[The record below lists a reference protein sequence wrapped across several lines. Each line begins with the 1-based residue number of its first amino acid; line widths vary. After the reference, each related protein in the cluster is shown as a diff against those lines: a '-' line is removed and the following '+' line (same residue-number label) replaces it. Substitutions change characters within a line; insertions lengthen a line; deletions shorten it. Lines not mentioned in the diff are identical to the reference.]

1 MSERN
6 TTLLIAIGSALI
18 GFGLKLQCY
27 VADASPIFT
36 QILRTCYSDVTA
48 LYFARDFDNGIIP
61 FFEVQ
66 SDGQILEY
74 PVLIGLQMFF
84 ASILTNVLSPDSW
97 QFFTYVNWTI
107 NLLFIVVAVWYLHK
121 LNPKAARWFAFSPAL
136 LLVLGINWDA
146 MAILLMILGLYFF
159 LQKRYINM
167 GIALGL
173 GMSAKLFPIL
183 VLPVAVIY
191 LYQERNFKA
200 ILESISAAIVSWVIV
215 NITFILFAFDGWIR
229 FFTFSRGRD
238 IDFGSPYLATLFLTD
253 IRISTSVANTLG
265 LVSVAIAYGVVFALR
280 QRIDFL
286 VSVMFVISVF
296 VLMNKVYSPQ
306 FWLWLAP
313 LFALIIHDRWNW
325 IQWNISQVLYYFAVW
340 AYIAAFSSQQYSL
353 SAKAYSLFILIHFV
367 STIFA
372 MSVVVRSAIR
382 NQPQPVHDPSHP

>member
-1 MSERN
+1 MSFRSI
-6 TTLLIAIGSALI
+6 TLLIAVVSSILGFALKVQCQTQGSL
-18 GFGLKLQCY
+18 
-27 VADASPIFT
+27 SIFSSV
-36 QILRTCYSDVTA
+36 LRTCYSDVSA
-48 LYFARDFDNGIIP
+48 LYGARDFYLGIIP
-61 FFEVQ
+61 YFQIQ
-66 SDGQILEY
+66 SDGQFLEY

-84 ASILTNVLSPDSW
+84 ASVLTNLVSPESW

-107 NLLFIVVAVWYLHK
+107 NLLFIVIAVWYLHK
-121 LNPKAARWFAFSPAL
+121 LSPKAARWFALSPAL

-146 MAILLMILGLYFF
+146 MAIMLMILGLYFF
-159 LQKRYINM
+159 QQKRYINM

-183 VLPVAVIY
+183 ILPVAIVY
-191 LYQERNFKA
+191 LYQERNVKA
-200 ILESISAAIVSWVIV
+200 ILESVSAAIVSWVIV

-229 FFTFSRGRD
+229 FFTFSRERG

-253 IRISTSVANTLG
+253 FRISTSVANTLG
-265 LVSVAIAYGVVFALR
+265 LISVAIAYAVVFALR

-286 VSVMFVISVF
+286 ASVTLVLSVF

-306 FWLWLAP
+306 FWLWLTP
-313 LFALIIHDRWNW
+313 LFALVITNRWNW
-325 IQWNISQVLYYFAVW
+325 IQWNISQVLYFFAVW
-340 AYIAAFSSQQYSL
+340 AYIAGYSSQYYAL

-372 MSVVVRSAIR
+372 LSVVMRSAIR